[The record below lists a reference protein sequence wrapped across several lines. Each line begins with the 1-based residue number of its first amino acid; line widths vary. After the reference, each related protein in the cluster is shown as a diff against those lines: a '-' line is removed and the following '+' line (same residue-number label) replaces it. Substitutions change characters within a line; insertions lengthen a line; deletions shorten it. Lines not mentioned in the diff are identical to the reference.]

1 MDANVLNLLPDAVP
15 RDGTMMMGPVPEL
28 TSMSMDRSSLEAFL
42 KSFGMNENADVQEL
56 PVLSSDEMLQMFAD
70 NPGP

>member
-15 RDGTMMMGPVPEL
+15 RDGTMGPVPEL

-42 KSFGMNENADVQEL
+42 KSFGVNENADVQEL
-56 PVLSSDEMLQMFAD
+56 PVLTSDEMLQMFAD